1 MKIPCAITKA
11 QHRQTNR
18 LVNLRKKKKKR
29 PEGGV
34 QEHFMVTGRKSL
46 RSRGNSMCKG
56 PEAAAVPE
64 HVRSNKE
71 VGVAGAQ

>member
-1 MKIPCAITKA
+1 
-11 QHRQTNR
+11 
-18 LVNLRKKKKKR
+18 
-29 PEGGV
+29 
-34 QEHFMVTGRKSL
+34 MVTGRKSL

-71 VGVAGAQ
+71 WCGWSPVSEGPVAGR

>member
-1 MKIPCAITKA
+1 
-11 QHRQTNR
+11 
-18 LVNLRKKKKKR
+18 
-29 PEGGV
+29 
-34 QEHFMVTGRKSL
+34 MVTERKSL
-46 RSRGNSMCKG
+46 RRRGNSMCKD